1 MPGSPRSN
9 PAAIWPAF
17 SSALATPSMDCL
29 SRSPNEVFPAPA
41 ASPTPR
47 MAGISV
53 CALMRRIW
61 SRRLLTSMVVMTV
74 FQRVIGL
81 LALDARAMPT
91 ERDARSGLSAHLR
104 RLGQAVLAQLFDQ
117 RGALDAKQLG

>member
-9 PAAIWPAF
+9 DAANF
-17 SSALATPSMDCL
+17 SALSWDFATPSMDCL
-29 SRSPNEVFPAPA
+29 SRSPKELFSAPA

-47 MAGISV
+47 IAGISV

-61 SRRLLTSMVVMTV
+61 SRRLLTSIVVMTV

-81 LALDARAMPT
+81 LALDARDMPT
-91 ERDARSGLSAHLR
+91 EHDARR
-104 RLGQAVLAQLFDQ
+104 RDQPTCAVSDQPYLG
-117 RGALDAKQLG
+117 